1 MEFLQPYTAQ
11 LLSTVRIMTG
21 LLFLQHGTTK
31 YLSFPA
37 SPMNNASPL
46 TMGGAAGLIELVGGV
61 LIVIGLFTRPVAFIL
76 SGTMAVAYFYV
87 HSPRDFFPLLNGGEL
102 AVLYCFVF
110 LFIAAAGGG
119 AWSVDRLRGHAE

>member
-31 YLSFPA
+31 YLSYPA

-46 TMGGAAGLIELVGGV
+46 TMGGAAGLIELIGGA
-61 LIVIGLFTRPVAFIL
+61 LIVLGLFTRPVAFIL

>member
-1 MEFLQPYTAQ
+1 MKFLQPYTAQ
-11 LLSTVRIMTG
+11 LLSTLRIMSG

-31 YLSFPA
+31 YLNFPA

-76 SGTMAVAYFYV
+76 SGTMAAAYFYI
-87 HSPRDFFPLLNGGEL
+87 HSPQGWLLSPVE
-102 AVLYCFVF
+102 
-110 LFIAAAGGG
+110 
-119 AWSVDRLRGHAE
+119 WWRTRRSV